1 MGENRERRPEKDRRR
16 KLMLK
21 ESKVF
26 LPLHNQGSCPTI
38 FKVTRVGLDWTGC
51 LATASPPLKA
61 FLW

>member
-1 MGENRERRPEKDRRR
+1 
-16 KLMLK
+16 MLK

-26 LPLHNQGSCPTI
+26 LSTIKGQAPTI

-51 LATASPPLKA
+51 LATPSPPLKA